1 MSHDQHG
8 LAMTGASAGAVRHY
22 DRAIDELLHFRAE
35 VDAEANAALAESPD
49 FAMGNVLAAYLGLL
63 TTEVEDARTARARFG
78 AFRRRI
84 DETALLPRERAHLA
98 AVGALLDGDFLT
110 CGALLGEIAVEH
122 PRDAL
127 ALAAGHQIDF
137 FTGDARML
145 RDRIGGALTSWRE
158 DDPHFGHMLGMY
170 AFGLEEAGHY
180 DRSEEVGLRA
190 VELNPRDVWGIH
202 AVVHTYEMQGRFGQG
217 LRYLDARVPDWST
230 GTFFNVH
237 SWWHYC
243 LYALESGDVGRVL
256 AIYDAVLADGQSS
269 MELLDAAA
277 LLWRLHL
284 EGSDQSGRWRALAE
298 AWPPRVAEPF
308 YAFNDMHA
316 VMSYVG
322 AGRIGDAEKLI
333 AGREAYVA
341 APRPGVTNHDMTLRV
356 GLPVCRAIVAFGRG
370 DYGCV
375 VDLLHPIR
383 HRVNEFGGSHAQRDA
398 VQRTLLEA
406 ALRAGRRELARTL
419 VSERISVRPCSPY
432 NWLKQASLAD
442 ALGDGAAAALA
453 RRRADELARG
463 EPGGSGGSGGY
474 ERDRRSGQDVSGTV
488 GAGE

>member
-1 MSHDQHG
+1 
-8 LAMTGASAGAVRHY
+8 MTGASAAAVRHY

-49 FAMGNVLAAYLGLL
+49 FPMGNVLAAYLGLL
-63 TTEVEDARTARARFG
+63 TTEVEDARTARVRFE
-78 AFRRRI
+78 AFLRRI
-84 DETALLPRERAHLA
+84 DATALLPRERAHLA
-98 AVGALLDGDFLT
+98 AVRALLGGDFLT
-110 CGALLGEIAVEH
+110 CGALLAEITTAH

-127 ALAAGHQIDF
+127 ALIAGHQIDF

-145 RDRIGGALTSWRE
+145 RDRVGGALTSWRA
-158 DDPHFGHMLGMY
+158 DDRHYGHLLGMY

-202 AVVHTYEMQGRFGQG
+202 AVAHTYEMQGRFGDG

-243 LYALESGDVGRVL
+243 LYALETGDVARVL
-256 AIYDAVLADGQSS
+256 AIYDAVLADGQSC

-284 EGSDQSGRWRALAE
+284 EGSDQHARWRALAD
-298 AWPPRVAEPF
+298 AWPARVAEPF

-322 AGRIGDAEKLI
+322 AGRVGEAEKLI
-333 AGREAYVA
+333 AAREAYVA
-341 APRPGVTNHDMTLRV
+341 EPRPGVTNREMTLRV

-370 DYGCV
+370 EYEAAV
-375 VDLLHPIR
+375 ELLLPIR

-406 ALRAGRRELARTL
+406 ALRAGRREVARVL
-419 VSERISVRPCSPY
+419 VSERIGVRPCSPY
-432 NWLKQASLAD
+432 NWLKQAALAD
-442 ALGDGAAAALA
+442 TLGDAAVAAVARDRAGDLARAAL
-453 RRRADELARG
+453 
-463 EPGGSGGSGGY
+463 
-474 ERDRRSGQDVSGTV
+474 RDC
-488 GAGE
+488 

>member
-1 MSHDQHG
+1 MTHDQHG
-8 LAMTGASAGAVRHY
+8 LAMTGAGAAAVRHY
-22 DRAIDELLHFRAE
+22 DRAIDELLHFRVE

-63 TTEVEDARTARARFG
+63 TTEAEDARTARARFG

-84 DETALLPRERAHLA
+84 DETSLLPRERAHVS
-98 AVGALLDGDFLT
+98 AVQALLDGDFLT
-110 CGALLGEIAVEH
+110 CGARLADITVAH

-127 ALAAGHQIDF
+127 ALAAGHQVDF

-145 RDRIGGALTSWRE
+145 RDRIGGALTAWH
-158 DDPHFGHMLGMY
+158 DDDRHFGHVLGMY

-202 AVVHTYEMQGRFGQG
+202 AVVHTYEMQGRFGDG
-217 LRYLDARVPDWST
+217 VRYLDARTPDWST

-237 SWWHYC
+237 NWWHYC
-243 LYALESGDVGRVL
+243 LYALESGDVARAL
-256 AIYDAVLADGQSS
+256 AVYDAVLAGGRSC

-284 EGSDQSGRWRALAE
+284 EGSDQHERWRALAE

-308 YAFNDMHA
+308 YAFNDVHA

-333 AGREAYVA
+333 AGREAYVLE
-341 APRPGVTNHDMTLRV
+341 PRPGVTNRDMTLRV
-356 GLPVCRAIVAFGRG
+356 GLPVCRALVAFGRG
-370 DYGCV
+370 DHAGV
-375 VDLLHPIR
+375 VDLLYPIR
-383 HRVNEFGGSHAQRDA
+383 HRVNEFGGSHAQRDV
-398 VQRTLLEA
+398 VQRTLLES
-406 ALRAGRRELARTL
+406 ALRGGRREVARVL
-419 VSERISVRPCSPY
+419 VSERIGVRPCSPY
-432 NWLKQASLAD
+432 NWLKQAALAD
-442 ALGDGAAAALA
+442 ALGDRAAAATA
-453 RRRADELARG
+453 RLRAGELA
-463 EPGGSGGSGGY
+463 GG
-474 ERDRRSGQDVSGTV
+474 RSPENAIV
-488 GAGE
+488 GPPE